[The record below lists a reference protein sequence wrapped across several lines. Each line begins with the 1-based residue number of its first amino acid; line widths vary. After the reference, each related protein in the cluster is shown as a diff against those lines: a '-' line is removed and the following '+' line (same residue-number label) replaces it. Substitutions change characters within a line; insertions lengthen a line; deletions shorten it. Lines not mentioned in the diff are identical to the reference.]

1 MNKALVLAATLVS
14 AVAVAATA
22 QTTAAP
28 ADGKEVSQNKMVCRT
43 IQEIGSRLS
52 RRRICRT
59 QLEWDEIEQQTRLTV
74 ERVQTTKQTTGN

>member
-1 MNKALVLAATLVS
+1 MKKALLIAATLVS
-14 AVAVAATA
+14 AVAVAASA

-28 ADGKEVSQNKMVCRT
+28 ADEKEVAQNKMVCRT

-59 QLEWDEIEQQTRLTV
+59 KLEWDEIALQQRQATELGQVNRQTV
-74 ERVQTTKQTTGN
+74 GN

>member
-1 MNKALVLAATLVS
+1 MNRALVIAATVS
-14 AVAVAATA
+14 ASAAVAATA

-28 ADGKEVSQNKMVCRT
+28 AEQKEGGEPKMVCKS

-52 RRRICRT
+52 RRRVCRT
-59 QLEWDEIEQQTRLTV
+59 QLEWDELEQQTRLTV